1 MTINPGDEVT
11 LLKIGNIYGLKNDNK
26 TAAEF
31 YKRAIVV
38 KPEYADGWFNLGL
51 AYANEKNYS
60 EAKKSFSKVVE
71 IKPDYA
77 YAYYALAIAYETE
90 ANKPEALKYYKL
102 FLQYNKDAE
111 NVAQVQDK
119 IRSLEK

>member
-1 MTINPGDEVT
+1 M
-11 LLKIGNIYGLKNDNK
+11 
-26 TAAEF
+26 
-31 YKRAIVV
+31 
-38 KPEYADGWFNLGL
+38 
-51 AYANEKNYS
+51 
-60 EAKKSFSKVVE
+60 VE
-71 IKPDYA
+71 LKPDYA

-90 ANKPEALKYYKL
+90 ENKPEALKYYKL

>member
-1 MTINPGDEVT
+1 M
-11 LLKIGNIYGLKNDNK
+11 KNDNK

-38 KPEYADGWFNLGL
+38 KPDYADGWFNLGL
-51 AYANEKNYS
+51 ACANEKNYEDS
-60 EAKKSFSKVVE
+60 KKAFLKVIE
-71 IKPDYA
+71 LDANYA

-90 ANKPEALKYYKL
+90 NNKPEALKYYKC
-102 FLQYNKDAE
+102 FLQYNKDA
-111 NVAQVQDK
+111 NLVGQVQDK